1 MYRSADEGIQLS
13 GIILPD
19 GPEWPRYEMAPDHFE
34 VAAGETGL
42 IVAPP
47 VIRGLLADV
56 LTGLTAPDAGEIY
69 VRGKEMTGLSP
80 GQREIALV
88 PADGGLLPHLTV
100 ERNAGFALAGT
111 GPRKQRRAR
120 VRHVLAQLE
129 LGSLARLRPHQLSAE
144 QGLRVAVARARC
156 LPPPGACAVVIED
169 CGTAACQ
176 AAVATAAG
184 DDFAV
189 VVIVGSEDR
198 ARELG
203 ACGGIGGASGA
214 RALARL
220 RPVRPPVRPQGVLS
234 DPG

>member
-1 MYRSADEGIQLS
+1 MYRSAETGIRLS

-19 GPEWPRYEMAPDHFE
+19 GPAWPRYEIVPDQFE
-34 VAAGETGL
+34 VAAGEAGV

-47 VIRGLLADV
+47 VIRRLLADV
-56 LTGLTAPDAGEIY
+56 LTGLAPLDAGEIY
-69 VRGKEMTGLSP
+69 VRGREKTGLSP

-120 VRHVLAQLE
+120 TRRVLDELE
-129 LGSLARLRPHQLSAE
+129 LGSLGRLRPHQLSAE
-144 QGLRVAVARARC
+144 QRLRVAVARARC
-156 LPPPGACAVVIED
+156 LPSPGACAVVVED
-169 CGTAACQ
+169 CGTGACQ

-184 DDFAV
+184 DDLAV
-189 VVIVGSEDR
+189 VVIAGSEDR

-203 ACGGIGGASGA
+203 AYDAVAGESGA

-220 RPVRPPVRPQGVLS
+220 RPVRPQGVPS